1 MCKTFGITSEQYKEM
16 KNGWDEDRREAHKRF
31 ERDRSERSAKWRDE
45 EIKKQSESRKE
56 LIQKGILKYV
66 KNVGL
71 VNTET
76 GEVIKL

>member
-1 MCKTFGITSEQYKEM
+1 M
-16 KNGWDEDRREAHKRF
+16 KKKWDEDKREAHKQF
-31 ERDRSERSAKWRDE
+31 EREQSDLSAKWRDE
-45 EIKKQSESRKE
+45 EIKKQSQSRKE

>member
-16 KNGWDEDRREAHKRF
+16 KNGCDEYRREAHKQF